1 MKVGA
6 PIVSSYSFSIMAPD
20 EALNHG
26 NVLITTLMS
35 RLVGWSVLDPCRPDA
50 SATPAI
56 LGTQFQPDS
65 PAGTSPSVLPKN
77 CLGIPLV

>member
-1 MKVGA
+1 
-6 PIVSSYSFSIMAPD
+6 MALGHRRS
-20 EALNHG
+20 ESLG
-26 NVLITTLMS
+26 NILITMLMS
-35 RLVGWSVLDPCRPDA
+35 RLVVWSVLDPDRPDA

-65 PAGTSPSVLPKN
+65 PACTSPSVLPKN

>member
-1 MKVGA
+1 ML
-6 PIVSSYSFSIMAPD
+6 SSYSFSITDPD

-35 RLVGWSVLDPCRPDA
+35 RLIGWSVLDLDRPDA

-56 LGTQFQPDS
+56 LGTQFQPDL
-65 PAGTSPSVLPKN
+65 PAGTSPSVLPKD
-77 CLGIPLV
+77 CLGMPLV

>member
-1 MKVGA
+1 ML
-6 PIVSSYSFSIMAPD
+6 SSYSFSITDPD
-20 EALNHG
+20 EVLNDG

-35 RLVGWSVLDPCRPDA
+35 RLVDWSVLDPDQPDA

-65 PAGTSPSVLPKN
+65 PAGTSPSVLPKD
-77 CLGIPLV
+77 CLGMPLV

>member
-1 MKVGA
+1 ML
-6 PIVSSYSFSIMAPD
+6 SSYSFLITDPD

-35 RLVGWSVLDPCRPDA
+35 RLVDCVLDPVQPDA

-65 PAGTSPSVLPKN
+65 PAGTSPSVLPKD
-77 CLGIPLV
+77 CLGMPLV

>member
-1 MKVGA
+1 M
-6 PIVSSYSFSIMAPD
+6 ISSYSFSITDPD

-26 NVLITTLMS
+26 NVLITTQMS
-35 RLVGWSVLDPCRPDA
+35 RLAGWSVLDPVPPDA

-77 CLGIPLV
+77 CLGMLLV

>member
-1 MKVGA
+1 ML
-6 PIVSSYSFSIMAPD
+6 SSYSFSITDSD

-35 RLVGWSVLDPCRPDA
+35 RLVGWSVLDAVPPDV

-65 PAGTSPSVLPKN
+65 PAGTSPSVLPKD
-77 CLGIPLV
+77 CLGVPLV

>member
-1 MKVGA
+1 MLN
-6 PIVSSYSFSIMAPD
+6 YHSFSITDPD

-26 NVLITTLMS
+26 NVLIMMLMP
-35 RLVGWSVLDPCRPDA
+35 RLVDWSVLDPDQPDA

-65 PAGTSPSVLPKN
+65 PAGTSPSVLPKD
-77 CLGIPLV
+77 CLGMPLV

>member
-1 MKVGA
+1 ML
-6 PIVSSYSFSIMAPD
+6 SSYSFSIKDPD
-20 EALNHG
+20 EALNYG

-35 RLVGWSVLDPCRPDA
+35 RLVGWSVLDPVQPDA

-77 CLGIPLV
+77 CLGMPLV

>member
-1 MKVGA
+1 ML
-6 PIVSSYSFSIMAPD
+6 SSYSFSITDPD
-20 EALNHG
+20 EAPKHG
-26 NVLITTLMS
+26 DVLIMSLMS
-35 RLVGWSVLDPCRPDA
+35 RLVDWSVLDPDRPDA

-65 PAGTSPSVLPKN
+65 PACTSPSVLPKN

>member
-1 MKVGA
+1 MNLLTYDRRMVKVRQR
-6 PIVSSYSFSIMAPD
+6 SES
-20 EALNHG
+20 LG

-35 RLVGWSVLDPCRPDA
+35 RLVGLSVLDPVQPDA
-50 SATPAI
+50 SATLAI

-77 CLGIPLV
+77 CLGMPLV

>member
-1 MKVGA
+1 MLR
-6 PIVSSYSFSIMAPD
+6 SYSSSITD
-20 EALNHG
+20 SDDALNHG

-35 RLVGWSVLDPCRPDA
+35 RLVGWSVLDLDQPDA

-65 PAGTSPSVLPKN
+65 PAGTSPSVLPKD
-77 CLGIPLV
+77 CLGMPLV

>member
-1 MKVGA
+1 ML
-6 PIVSSYSFSIMAPD
+6 SSYSFSITDPD

-26 NVLITTLMS
+26 NVLITRLMS
-35 RLVGWSVLDPCRPDA
+35 RLVGWSVLDPVQPDA
-50 SATPAI
+50 SAMPTI

-77 CLGIPLV
+77 CLGMPLV

>member
-1 MKVGA
+1 ML
-6 PIVSSYSFSIMAPD
+6 SSYSFSITDPD
-20 EALNHG
+20 EALNYG

-35 RLVGWSVLDPCRPDA
+35 RLIGWSVLDPVQPDA
-50 SATPAI
+50 LATPAI

-77 CLGIPLV
+77 CLGMPLV

>member
-1 MKVGA
+1 ML
-6 PIVSSYSFSIMAPD
+6 SSYSFSITDPD

-35 RLVGWSVLDPCRPDA
+35 RLVGWSVLDPDRPDA

-77 CLGIPLV
+77 CLGMPLV